1 MPDKLAPIRNGDTM
15 DEWRGK
21 INHAIAHLNHMDRV
35 GPPPCGPSPGRPGY
49 TKFFTVEDFKVSQ
62 SDGYYRLRVSPR
74 EHKLGPTVL
83 VKDFLRKDG
92 DKFSSVL
99 YSYKTY
105 VDGTVV
111 VLTQVAFNGKL
122 IISRE

>member
-1 MPDKLAPIRNGDTM
+1 MPEKLAPIRNGDTM
-15 DEWRGK
+15 NEWRDK

-35 GPPPCGPSPGRPGY
+35 GPPPCGPAPGRADY
-49 TKFFTVEDFKVSQ
+49 VKFFTVEDFQTKH
-62 SDGYYRLRVSPR
+62 SDGYYRLKVLPR

-83 VKDFLRKDG
+83 VQDFLRKDG

-99 YSYKTY
+99 FSWKTY
-105 VDGTVV
+105 VDGTII

-122 IISRE
+122 IITRE

>member
-1 MPDKLAPIRNGDTM
+1 MPKSLATIRNGDTM

-21 INHAIAHLNHMDRV
+21 INDAIGRLNHMEKA
-35 GPPPCGPSPGRPGY
+35 GPSQCGPAPGRPGY
-49 TKFFTVEDFKVSQ
+49 VKFFTVEDFKTGA
-62 SDGYYRLRVSPR
+62 DGYYRLRVSPR
-74 EHKLGPTVL
+74 EHKLGPIVL

-99 YSYKTY
+99 YSWKTY
-105 VDGTVV
+105 VDGTIV

-122 IISRE
+122 IITRE

>member
-1 MPDKLAPIRNGDTM
+1 MPKPLATIRNGDTM

-21 INHAIAHLNHMDRV
+21 INDAICRLNHMEKV
-35 GPPPCGPSPGRPGY
+35 GSSSSGPTPGRPGY
-49 TKFFTVEDFKVSQ
+49 VKFFTVEDFKTGA
-62 SDGYYRLRVSPR
+62 DGYYRLRISPR

-99 YSYKTY
+99 FSWKTY
-105 VDGTVV
+105 VDGTIV

-122 IISRE
+122 IITRE